1 MSIKLPLPR
10 LCPIMFLLFYVND
23 LPAARGPFKFENV
36 RLKVEGLSKLVQ
48 GWWDEL
54 NIFGSPS
61 FLLAKEL
68 NFLKMKFK
76 EWNEDVF
83 EHLESK
89 IATLVENI
97 KLLDEKEKQHSVT
110 LADSLSLQRLEVKK
124 ELYGA

>member
-1 MSIKLPLPR
+1 MKSDHV
-10 LCPIMFLLFYVND
+10 PIFLYVYD
-23 LPAARGPFKFENV
+23 LPAAKRPFKFENV
-36 RLKVEGLSKLVQ
+36 WLKVEGLSKLVQ

-54 NIFGSPS
+54 NISGSPS
-61 FLLAKEL
+61 FILAKEL